1 MVPTL
6 PASPQVAHAAR
17 PRRRAPGPLDF
28 RHDSCGARWDMMR
41 EYQTVI
47 VRLQNRVREDEE
59 TLTDLLNERAR
70 MHWNFDSLHH
80 LGGGK
85 VVVVFGREA

>member
-1 MVPTL
+1 
-6 PASPQVAHAAR
+6 
-17 PRRRAPGPLDF
+17 
-28 RHDSCGARWDMMR
+28 MR

-70 MHWNFDSLHH
+70 MHWEYDSMH
-80 LGGGK
+80 LLGPGK
-85 VVVVFGREA
+85 VVLVFSREA

>member
-1 MVPTL
+1 
-6 PASPQVAHAAR
+6 
-17 PRRRAPGPLDF
+17 
-28 RHDSCGARWDMMR
+28 MR

-70 MHWNFDSLHH
+70 MHWDFDSMHG
-80 LGGGK
+80 LGAGRI
-85 VVVVFGREA
+85 VLVFSREA